1 MFSPDVL
8 ITTFR
13 PGALKK
19 LQRGWS
25 IGVVE

>member
-1 MFSPDVL
+1 VL
-8 ITTFR
+8 IITFR